1 MPKAPPIHRPFGSKR
16 AKVHQP
22 ASSAEQRQR
31 EKFYRT
37 ARWLRTRE
45 AKLRRDPLCQAC
57 RYENRLT
64 PASHVD
70 HAIPISQGGALT
82 DDAQLVSL
90 CQPCH
95 SRKTMLE
102 RQGKPAPPVAPS
114 AERQFVI
121 A

>member
-1 MPKAPPIHRPFGSKR
+1 MRPPIHRPFGSLPGKR
-16 AKVHQP
+16 TRVHRPQ
-22 ASSAEQRQR
+22 SSAEQRER
-31 EKFYRT
+31 EKFYKT

-57 RYENRLT
+57 AFDARTT

-70 HAIPISQGGALT
+70 HRIPISQGGALT
-82 DDAQLVSL
+82 DDEQLVSL

-102 RQGKPAPPVAPS
+102 LQGKPAPPVAPS
-114 AERQFVI
+114 AVRQFCV
-121 A
+121 